1 MVPLP
6 PGHEPARSRL
16 ELRAVRELLEAQY
29 ERVLAYAEQH
39 TPGPAPSPVPPA
51 PQDLPASPSGHD
63 LLEAMPIPAL
73 LVAPV
78 RHHEGGIRDF
88 VHLGHNAAARAHP
101 GEGQSA
107 SSSLS
112 AWSGPASLF
121 DRFPALAGTALPGM
135 LERACHDGVTQGPES
150 IAWFRS
156 TPGGP
161 ARSNILMRVIPCG
174 RHLLITWEH
183 GDPLR
188 MALAAQRLVKTCWA
202 EWNLGDSG
210 IQPSLGF
217 RDVLGLE
224 ETAPLPS
231 LFDLATLVTR
241 DSVSALYQL
250 LYDVILRK
258 HTAECELRLRT
269 GIGTGTGA
277 DRVIRMVAEPEQ
289 VAPGALVWA
298 VRAVLIDVTSQ
309 WHRRAATEH
318 AEREARQ
325 QRQRA
330 ETVAEVA
337 DVLREAVL
345 PHFQGELTSS
355 GLEAAVVYRPD
366 ATEAGVG
373 GDWYKARRLPDDRLL
388 VAVGDARGHGLE
400 AATLMA
406 KLRYALAGLA
416 YTEQPVERL
425 TQWLNEV
432 ACDDGVE
439 STATSIIARY
449 HPERALLRWTCA
461 GHPCPVL
468 LRRGRATQLPAPP
481 GGPGPALGVL
491 PHIDYTAAETPLV
504 PGDIVLLYSDGL
516 VERRDSDPDQD
527 TARLLDAVEVACAEG
542 APAPDHDALQAFTQ
556 RVVHLLDGPHRSDDA
571 TLLALRRI
579 TARHST

>member
-16 ELRAVRELLEAQY
+16 ELRAVHELLEAQH
-29 ERVLAYAEQH
+29 ERVRVYAEQH
-39 TPGPAPSPVPPA
+39 TPAPARASAPPA
-51 PQDLPASPSGHD
+51 PQDLPPSPSGHD

-78 RHHEGGIRDF
+78 LHHEGGIEDF
-88 VHLGHNAAARAHP
+88 VHVGHNAAARAHP

-112 AWSGPASLF
+112 EWSGPAPLF
-121 DRFPALAGTALPGM
+121 VRFPALRDTALPGM
-135 LERACHDGVTQGPES
+135 LERACHDGVVQGPES
-150 IAWFRS
+150 IAWFRG
-156 TPGGP
+156 TPDGP

-188 MALAAQRLVKTCWA
+188 MALAAQKLVKTCWA

-210 IQPSLGF
+210 IQPSRGF
-217 RDVLGLE
+217 RDVLGLDE
-224 ETAPLPS
+224 AAPLPG

-241 DSVSALYQL
+241 DSLGALYQM

-258 HTAECELRLRT
+258 HTAECELHLRT
-269 GIGTGTGA
+269 GTATES

-309 WHRRAATEH
+309 WHRRTAAEH
-318 AEREARQ
+318 AEREARR

-345 PHFQGELTSS
+345 PHFQGELAPS
-355 GLEAAVVYRPD
+355 GLEAAVVYLPD
-366 ATEAGVG
+366 ATGAGVG
-373 GDWYKARRLPDDRLL
+373 GDWYKARRLPDGRLL
-388 VAVGDARGHGLE
+388 VGVGDARGHGLD
-400 AATLMA
+400 AVTLMA

-416 YTEQPVERL
+416 YTEQSVEQL

-432 ACDDGVE
+432 ACDDGIE

-468 LRRGRATQLPAPP
+468 LREGRATQLPAPP
-481 GGPGPALGVL
+481 GGSGPALGVL
-491 PHIDYTAAETPLV
+491 SHIAYTAAETPLA
-504 PGDIVLLYSDGL
+504 PGDIVLFYSDGL
-516 VERRDSDPDQD
+516 VERRDSDPDLD
-527 TARLLDAVEVACAEG
+527 TARLLDAVEAACPEG
-542 APAPDHDALQAFTQ
+542 APGPGHAALQAFTQ
-556 RVVHLLDGPHRSDDA
+556 RVVRLLDSPHRSDDA
-571 TLLALRRI
+571 TLLALRHI
-579 TARHST
+579 TA